1 METHVLQP
9 LRVCLLVRLQCKNHL
24 WRPIFKF
31 SFFSAL
37 YWLGWAACVG
47 FVPHLSVEMISC
59 SDKKKKKTKN
69 DVRSPSKVEATTRV
83 FYTWEFD
90 VESVSYENIS
100 CIIYPVSE
108 LSPVSISC
116 NIFYFSLRSWI
127 IFLYCCWKWR
137 LIRLHYPSTWL
148 TDLNITQDLIH

>member
-1 METHVLQP
+1 MSCSLSEFACLFGSSAKTIYGGLFLSFLFSRPCIGWVGPLVLALYP
-9 LRVCLLVRLQCKNHL
+9 ICLLKWYLART
-24 WRPIFKF
+24 
-31 SFFSAL
+31 
-37 YWLGWAACVG
+37 
-47 FVPHLSVEMISC
+47 
-59 SDKKKKKTKN
+59 KKKKTKN

-108 LSPVSISC
+108 LSPVSVSC